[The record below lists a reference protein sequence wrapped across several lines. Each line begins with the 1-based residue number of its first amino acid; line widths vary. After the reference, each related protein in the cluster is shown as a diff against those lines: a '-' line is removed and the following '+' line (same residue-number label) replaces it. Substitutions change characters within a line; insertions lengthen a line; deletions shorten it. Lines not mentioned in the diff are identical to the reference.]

1 MTVMSE
7 EAKVAVVVPC
17 FNEAARLARE
27 AFLGFAREHR
37 SIRFIMVDDGSS
49 DGTRELLTGLH
60 EALPEQFELLALARN
75 RGKAE
80 AVRRGILR
88 ALDLAPY
95 AGYWDADLSTP
106 LEEIPSFCEVL
117 EGDSGVEIVFGARV
131 NLMGRSIRRR
141 AIRHYLGRIFATL
154 ASMMLKLAIY
164 DTQCG
169 AKLFRKSERIR
180 RIFEDPFHTSWV
192 FDVEILARLRSMQRE
207 GDPPLERIIYELPL
221 RVWHDV
227 RGSKIRP
234 LDLFRVPRDLLWIYR
249 THLRRGVAGARKGTR
264 PFA

>member
-1 MTVMSE
+1 MSE
-7 EAKVAVVVPC
+7 EATVAVVVPC

-49 DGTRELLTGLH
+49 DGTRELLAGLH
-60 EALPEQFELLALARN
+60 EVLPEQFELLALARN
-75 RGKAE
+75 HGKAE

-95 AGYWDADLSTP
+95 VGYWDADLSTP

-141 AIRHYLGRIFATL
+141 AIRHYLGRTFATL
-154 ASMMLKLAIY
+154 TSMMLKLAIY

-169 AKLFRKSERIR
+169 AKLFRKSEWVR
-180 RIFEDPFHTSWV
+180 RIFEEPFHTSWV

-207 GDPPLERIIYELPL
+207 GDLPLERIIYELPL

-249 THLRRGVAGARKGTR
+249 THLWRSAARTRNGDRPVA
-264 PFA
+264 